1 MEPSFNLHHRF
12 RVMLTAP
19 ANNRRRTEYLWAR
32 AVSDRRLLPNYAMH
46 ERPNTGIL
54 RTLLEMNRDHPAI
67 RGDLPRLESYLRLAR
82 ERGGDIATYYQQ
94 KELTSY
100 AVPGYAGSLRFGR
113 AFPLATATFMASPV
127 VNTMWKESHMEVD
140 LVNAYPTMLV
150 SCFRDLDLPTLEA
163 YVRDPSP
170 VVNHFSRAHGIGR
183 KELKKMLITVIC
195 SYGNIPDDMGLG
207 VGAEEKA
214 RAVVES
220 DFYRGLM
227 VDMNRIAGHMGAHY
241 RGLLDTV
248 YAKCAAER
256 KDQDRVMGV
265 ALCYLC
271 SDMEHV
277 VMRSI
282 LDKLKAVDSTVL
294 DDCIWKFDG
303 ILVKREAVNS
313 PGYATVLQNH
323 VLEKTGIAV
332 MLSIREL
339 QDTIALSVSDEELRL
354 MNEYDAW
361 KVKFEKEF
369 HVSQRPACYCRVW
382 PDGSLQELNVSEFQL
397 QTQTEPVEMMKRWKT
412 DPDRLVFKGRDFA
425 PPPFVIADGY
435 YNLWN
440 GFYASKLPV
449 PEEPVDLSIYFRH
462 VKLLMG
468 GEGPEHA
475 AAAEYMHKLLAYK
488 FQRPGDIWRVM
499 VFIRSPQGVGKDIWL
514 DFLFSIMGKQY
525 GTRLTKVGEIAGQYN
540 SAIEGKLLVGF
551 SEMDAKDCSEN
562 METLKDMI
570 TCTRLIIKKKYVA
583 SYETN
588 NSACFIGFSNNYNA
602 IKISPDDRRV
612 FSVTASG
619 LYANK
624 PDYYQPLIEFFKKP
638 ESKRAVYDYY
648 MGLDVSNFDPSGHR
662 VITDTMEDMRED
674 ALPTGE
680 MFLKEYFHQWIR
692 QAQGDYDPNVRLI
705 DEGKVLRIPR
715 KTVHD
720 HFGVFTSELNF
731 MGADSKRKMSLLC
744 KRVLTEASS
753 RFESVFERS
762 DIIAKPIIESKYKGY
777 RMYKFDVV
785 SVSKYIVTKLGGSE
799 GPDGETVD
807 FLRRFI
813 NEPGEDVEMQV
824 EVEQQQEEVPAV
836 ANPLAM
842 AIEIPNFNDAVAYE
856 NVRGAYAA
864 GFVPGN

>member
-1 MEPSFNLHHRF
+1 MEPCCNLHHRF

-19 ANNRRRTEYLWAR
+19 ATNRRRTEYLWAR
-32 AVSDRRLLPNYAMH
+32 AINDRRILPNYAMS

-54 RTLLEMNRDHPAI
+54 RSLLEMNRDHPAI
-67 RGDLPRLESYLRLAR
+67 GDNMARLESYLRVAR
-82 ERGGDIATYYQQ
+82 EHGGHLNTYYQQ
-94 KELTSY
+94 KELTAY
-100 AVPGYAGSLRFGR
+100 AVPGYGGSVRFGR
-113 AFPLATATFMASPV
+113 AYPLATAAFLPTPV
-127 VNTMWKESHMEVD
+127 VSTLWKETHMEVD

-150 SCFRDLDLPTLEA
+150 SCFRDLDLPTLKA
-163 YVRDPSP
+163 YVRDPSA
-170 VVNHFSRAHGIGR
+170 VVNHFSRTHGIGR
-183 KELKKMLITVIC
+183 KELKKMLLAVIC
-195 SYGNIPDDMGLG
+195 SYGNIPDDFGLG
-207 VGAEEKA
+207 VAAEEKA
-214 RAVVES
+214 RALAES

-227 VDMNRIAGHMGAHY
+227 VDLNRIAGHMGAHY

-248 YAKCAAER
+248 HAKCAAER

-265 ALCYLC
+265 ALSYLC
-271 SDMEHV
+271 ADMEHV
-277 VMRSI
+277 VMRCV
-282 LDKLKAVDSTVL
+282 LDKLKEMDPTVL

-303 ILVKREAVNS
+303 VIVKRGVVNF
-313 PGYATVLQNH
+313 PECAGVLRDH
-323 VLEKTGIAV
+323 VLEKTGV
-332 MLSIREL
+332 PVSLNIRALEGA
-339 QDTIALSVSDEELRL
+339 IALSVSEEELRA

-361 KVKFEKEF
+361 KVKFEKEY

-397 QTQTEPVEMMKRWKT
+397 QTQTEPMEMMKRWKV
-412 DPDRLVFKGRDFA
+412 DPERLVYKGRDFA

-449 PEEPVDLSIYFRH
+449 PEEPVDLSIYLRH
-462 VKLLMG
+462 VRLLMG

-488 FQRPGDIWRVM
+488 FQRPGDLWRVM

-514 DFLFSIMGKQY
+514 DFLFSLMGKQY
-525 GTRLTKVGEIAGQYN
+525 GTRLTKVGEIAGLYN

-551 SEMDAKDCSEN
+551 SEMEAKDCNEN
-562 METLKDMI
+562 MEVLKDMI
-570 TCTRLIIKKKYVA
+570 TSTRLIIKKKYVA

-624 PDYYQPLIEFFKKP
+624 PEYYQPLLDFFKKP

-648 MGLDVSNFDPSGHR
+648 MGLDVSDFDPSGHR
-662 VITDTMEDMRED
+662 VVTETMENMRED

-680 MFLKEYFHQWIR
+680 LFLKQYFHQWIR
-692 QAQGDYDPNVRLI
+692 QAQGDYDQNVRLT
-705 DEGKVLRIPR
+705 DNEKTLRIPQ
-715 KTVHD
+715 KTVHE
-720 HFGVFTSELNF
+720 HFLVLAGELNF
-731 MGADSKRKMSLLC
+731 KGVESKRKMAMLC
-744 KRVLTEASS
+744 KRLLTEASS
-753 RFESVFERS
+753 RFESVFKVVPGIS
-762 DIIAKPIIESKYKGY
+762 KPIFEVVVRGTK
-777 RMYKFDVV
+777 MYKFDVA
-785 SVSKYIVTKLGGSE
+785 SVSKYIVTNLGGSE
-799 GPDGETVD
+799 GPDGEAVD
-807 FLRRFI
+807 FLRQFFV
-813 NEPGEDVEMQV
+813 EPGQDVEMQDV
-824 EVEQQQEEVPAV
+824 NQQQQDEPVV

-856 NVRGAYAA
+856 TRRGAYAA